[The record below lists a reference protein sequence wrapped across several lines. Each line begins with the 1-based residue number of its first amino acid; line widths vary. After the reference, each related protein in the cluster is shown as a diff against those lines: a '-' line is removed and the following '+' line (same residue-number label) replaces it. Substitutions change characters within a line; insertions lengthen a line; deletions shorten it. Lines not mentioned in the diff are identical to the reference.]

1 MSRKKIVAATGCPT
15 GIAHTFMAAEALK
28 IAAEQLGVDI
38 KVETHG
44 QVGIEN
50 ALTDQ
55 DILEADGVIV
65 AADKDVNTDRF
76 HGKPLIEVPVAKG
89 IRTPNELIQ
98 GIINGEA
105 PVHQVKGRASGTE
118 TTSAP
123 SSAQQKSANKWI
135 HTIYKHL
142 MNGVSHMLPFVVG
155 GGVLIALSFLFGIY
169 SADPQHETYH
179 PFAAYL
185 KNIGGLGFSLMVP
198 ILAAFIADSIA
209 KRPGMVVG
217 FIGGL
222 LANDGGAGFLGGI
235 IAGFA
240 AGYIIVLLQFL
251 LQKLPASLDGLKSI
265 FIYPVIGIFL
275 IGAVMT
281 PLLVPI
287 TGLNN
292 SLMDFLS
299 SVQST
304 NPLLLGLIVGAMC
317 GFDMGG
323 PFNKAAYVTGTALLA
338 QGDLYFMAGVSAACI
353 TPPLIIAIAT
363 TIFRKHFTPQE
374 RNAGMINYILGATHI
389 TEGAIPFAAKNPVVV
404 LPIIMF
410 GSAISAI
417 LTYLFGVQVPAP
429 HGGFLVL
436 PVVTGAFQWV
446 LSILIG
452 SLVGAILYGLYRKK
466 IDKPAV

>member
-118 TTSAP
+118 KTSAP

-265 FIYPVIGIFL
+265 FLYPVIGIFL

-287 TGLNN
+287 TGLNH

-323 PFNKAAYVTGTALLA
+323 PLTK
-338 QGDLYFMAGVSAACI
+338 QPMS
-353 TPPLIIAIAT
+353 
-363 TIFRKHFTPQE
+363 QE
-374 RNAGMINYILGATHI
+374 RLYSQKVTFISWQGCQQHVSHHRLSLRLPQRFSENISHHKNEMLG
-389 TEGAIPFAAKNPVVV
+389 
-404 LPIIMF
+404 
-410 GSAISAI
+410 
-417 LTYLFGVQVPAP
+417 
-429 HGGFLVL
+429 
-436 PVVTGAFQWV
+436 
-446 LSILIG
+446 
-452 SLVGAILYGLYRKK
+452 
-466 IDKPAV
+466 